1 MHALLVVKIG
11 GNIIDNAEALN
22 SFLQDFAALPGKKI
36 LVHGGGKLAT
46 ELSGKLGIA
55 TTMVAGRRITDEA
68 TIKVVTMTYAG
79 WINKSIVG
87 ALNAKGANAI
97 GLTCA
102 DARILQ
108 AVKRPVK
115 DVDYGLV
122 GDICKKDV
130 NCKVLKNL
138 LEAGITPV
146 MAPISCN
153 AEGQLLNINAD
164 TVARILAE
172 ALSEFYEVNLI
183 YCFEKNGLLSNVN
196 DEQSI
201 INEIDLARAEELKRT
216 GVITEGMLPKID
228 NAFGAI
234 SNGVKTVLIG
244 HASHITQLAEG
255 EARTGTTI
263 RA

>member
-1 MHALLVVKIG
+1 MQKLLVVKIG

-22 SFLQDFAALPGKKI
+22 SFLQAFAALPGNKI

-46 ELSGKLGIA
+46 ELSSKLGIA

-87 ALNAKGANAI
+87 ALNAKGSNGI

-102 DARILQ
+102 DAKILQ

-122 GDICKKDV
+122 GDIYKKDV

-164 TVARILAE
+164 TV
-172 ALSEFYEVNLI
+172 
-183 YCFEKNGLLSNVN
+183 
-196 DEQSI
+196 
-201 INEIDLARAEELKRT
+201 
-216 GVITEGMLPKID
+216 
-228 NAFGAI
+228 
-234 SNGVKTVLIG
+234 
-244 HASHITQLAEG
+244 
-255 EARTGTTI
+255 
-263 RA
+263 